1 MRLYLI
7 LHFAW
12 VRYDDMGRGEW
23 KREQSDIVGGE
34 KARDRV
40 EVIGDGTR
48 GGGDRR
54 VMRQRGLL
62 ERYDG
67 GNEGRKRKNHID
79 RRINTCRS
87 EVFKQ
92 GEGLELEGG
101 WNVGGNGGRNG

>member
-1 MRLYLI
+1 MEE
-7 LHFAW
+7 
-12 VRYDDMGRGEW
+12 GTE
-23 KREQSDIVGGE
+23 EIVGGE

-54 VMRQRGLL
+54 VMRQRGLWTGIM
-62 ERYDG
+62 G
-67 GNEGRKRKNHID
+67 GNEEREGRNHID
-79 RRINTCRS
+79 GRINTCRS